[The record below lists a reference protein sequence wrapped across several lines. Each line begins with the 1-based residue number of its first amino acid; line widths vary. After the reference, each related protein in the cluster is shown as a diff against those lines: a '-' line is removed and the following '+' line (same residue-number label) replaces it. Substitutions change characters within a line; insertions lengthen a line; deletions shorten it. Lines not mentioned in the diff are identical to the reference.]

1 MLRCVAAS
9 ILTFCPNGLLAPAT
23 AFNPEGLTFFMI
35 KYLGFETEQD
45 KKFEIQKLQ
54 DDRSDGLL
62 ICFMIKDIAD
72 QYFFLSKDE
81 LKDVAKFINDILKE
95 TD

>member
-1 MLRCVAAS
+1 
-9 ILTFCPNGLLAPAT
+9 
-23 AFNPEGLTFFMI
+23 MI
-35 KYLGFETEQD
+35 KYLGFEAEQD
-45 KKFEIQKLQ
+45 AKFEIQKLQ

-62 ICFMIKDIAD
+62 ICFMIKDITD